1 MTEWLPWTKQSS
13 PEKPAS
19 DSPSM
24 AHNNISGEAHALKL
38 PANSLQQN
46 KSQWL
51 LELDNP
57 LDEHSQECDPNLIEI
72 ESTTND
78 SDTVSSYRWQCK
90 CGSLEYI
97 YHTYDAALSGFLEH
111 KYPEWM
117 ALADRKQTQ
126 EDFRRGDAQIMWCIF
141 LCLGFWI
148 LLISLVSGIPL
159 D

>member
-1 MTEWLPWTKQSS
+1 MAEWLPWTKRSS

-24 AHNNISGEAHALKL
+24 AHNNLSGEAYARNL
-38 PANSLQQN
+38 PAYSLQQN
-46 KSQWL
+46 KSKWV

-57 LDEHSQECDPNLIEI
+57 LDEHSQEYDPDLIQL
-72 ESTTND
+72 ESTTNND
-78 SDTVSSYRWQCK
+78 ETVNSFHWQCK
-90 CGSLEYI
+90 CGNSEYI
-97 YHTYDAALSGFLEH
+97 YNTYDAALNGFLEH

-117 ALADRKQTQ
+117 ALAGRKQTQ
-126 EDFRRGDAQIMWCIF
+126 EDYRRGDAQIMLCIF

-148 LLISLVSGIPL
+148 LLISLVSGLPL